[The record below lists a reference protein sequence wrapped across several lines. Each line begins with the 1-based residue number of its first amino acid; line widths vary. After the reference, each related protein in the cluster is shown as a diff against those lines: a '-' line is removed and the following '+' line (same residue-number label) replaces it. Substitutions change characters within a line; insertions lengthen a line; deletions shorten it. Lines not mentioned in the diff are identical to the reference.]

1 VELFIK
7 VIKERGPL
15 TGKDLIRETGL
26 DIFEA
31 WQFCASSPA
40 VINSIVGRRYLRLDQ
55 KVDDYARLS
64 PSIMREFLNY
74 TVIGLAGQEQ
84 AIGKLAGR
92 ITAEIATISARK
104 IALARDTISRL
115 VENHQAGPEIKA
127 TSCFIIAGD
136 VVFGMAHAE
145 PRPES
150 STGEL
155 VRGSD
160 LDIITV
166 TDGLSPALTEE
177 LDRIIYREKYALL
190 MNPASK
196 EELDYIIKD
205 LQLVKEQLKFDHFK
219 AMVASKILVEGQ
231 YLYGSKQ
238 LFDRV
243 KELTRQN
250 AVAEKIATLESKAI
264 LDRRKAEKELLGAPK
279 SADRE
284 QLMALFYTT
293 EEKEEI
299 F

>member
-55 KVDDYARLS
+55 KVEDYARLS

-219 AMVASKILVEGQ
+219 AMVASKILMEGQ